1 MQQNDTVTQLKQEF
15 LDSLEA
21 HFAVSLADATD
32 LQRYQA
38 LAAVVKQKI
47 ATKWRRT
54 KEDYRDTGAKQ
65 VYYFSI
71 EFLPGRYLRANLLNL
86 GLLADTE

>member
-38 LAAVVKQKI
+38 LAAVVK
-47 ATKWRRT
+47 
-54 KEDYRDTGAKQ
+54 
-65 VYYFSI
+65 
-71 EFLPGRYLRANLLNL
+71 
-86 GLLADTE
+86 